1 MGRAEPWPWA
11 LSTPPNWLLREL
23 RPGEGATCPTARPRR
38 AGRGEGRG
46 WRAGALTAASGA
58 GGRGSLF
65 GGSAPADELT
75 PACCP
80 ACPSRALPTGAGC
93 LASPGPLPAA
103 LGDPTLPMGT
113 TAEGA
118 GSATL
123 STGRLAPAPHSRQE
137 LCGSVGERRGLGE
150 GETVGHAHPEAKC
163 SCMADFTR
171 EQPCPPRGG
180 GVTDGL

>member
-1 MGRAEPWPWA
+1 MGRAEPWSWA

-23 RPGEGATCPTARPRR
+23 RPGEGATCPTARPKEGRE
-38 AGRGEGRG
+38 GRGERVEGRI
-46 WRAGALTAASGA
+46 ADSASGA

-65 GGSAPADELT
+65 GGSAPEDELT

-103 LGDPTLPMGT
+103 LRDPTLPMGT

-118 GSATL
+118 GSAML
-123 STGRLAPAPHSRQE
+123 STGRLGPPPAG
-137 LCGSVGERRGLGE
+137 GSPVAQSERGRAWERAKQSDTRTRRPSAHARLTSPGNSPARLGVG
-150 GETVGHAHPEAKC
+150 V
-163 SCMADFTR
+163 
-171 EQPCPPRGG
+171 
-180 GVTDGL
+180 